1 MRPERFRLCLCLA
14 LVSCVSYDLVGL
26 PTDQPTRVVVAV
38 QSRQADSVELG
49 VAAYF
54 QQGTD
59 STGRLVTLGDTAIIV
74 DGRPVVREAPR
85 AITAV
90 NWFFSWQSGRIAPTT
105 VGSIVVDIPPLEHAP
120 GTGIT
125 LVIPRTARIGPYAV
139 TLPAAGDLRLPISVP
154 EVRPAPESTF
164 VSWNTSIA
172 DACIGG
178 TRRYNVA
185 TGSGWL
191 PDDVRVPRPVIDA
204 MGSDD
209 FVVCFF
215 AGTAYLLDGAPYPV
229 QVNTASHIE
238 WRARR

>member
-26 PTDQPTRVVVAV
+26 PTDQPTRVVVEV

-54 QQGTD
+54 QHGTD

-74 DGRPVVREAPR
+74 DGRPVVREASK

-154 EVRPAPESTF
+154 EVRLGLESAF
-164 VSWNTSIA
+164 ASWDTMIG
-172 DACIGG
+172 DACVPGSRQYRVASG
-178 TRRYNVA
+178 T
-185 TGSGWL
+185 GWF
-191 PDDVRVPRPVIDA
+191 PDEVRVPRSIMDA
-204 MGSDD
+204 IGSTD
-209 FVVCFF
+209 FAVCFA
-215 AGTAYLLDGAPYPV
+215 AGMSYPLDDAPYPV
-229 QVNTASHIE
+229 QVSTTSHIE
-238 WRARR
+238 WRIRR